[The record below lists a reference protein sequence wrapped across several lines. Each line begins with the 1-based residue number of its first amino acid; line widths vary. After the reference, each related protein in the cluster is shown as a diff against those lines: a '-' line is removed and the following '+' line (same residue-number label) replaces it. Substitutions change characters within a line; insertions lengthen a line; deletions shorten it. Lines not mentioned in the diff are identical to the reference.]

1 MLVSA
6 AVLAGV
12 VVPSPS
18 FAEYFGPVSRIPAV
32 DGHCI
37 KQTSKSSSGPGRV
50 CLVSSPAVVRPVV
63 VVDDHPVVDDV
74 VVVLVLLVDLVAPL
88 AVSSN

>member
-12 VVPSPS
+12 VVPFPS

-32 DGHCI
+32 DGHWI
-37 KQTSKSSSGPGRV
+37 KQIPKSSSGPGRV
-50 CLVSSPAVVRPVV
+50 CLVSSPAAYSPLVVE
-63 VVDDHPVVDDV
+63 
-74 VVVLVLLVDLVAPL
+74 
-88 AVSSN
+88 

>member
-12 VVPSPS
+12 VVPFPS

-37 KQTSKSSSGPGRV
+37 KQTPKSSSGPGRV
-50 CLVSSPAVVRPVV
+50 YDGNDDGVV
-63 VVDDHPVVDDV
+63 VP
-74 VVVLVLLVDLVAPL
+74 VDLNRRL
-88 AVSSN
+88 FTF